1 MKCASSCQRTSTI
14 KQSVKDQLKQNFIR
28 TVYQVLDNHISKY
41 NSFET
46 SFEVLIQLSK
56 IINHVMNTKY
66 KKLVKQT
73 KYNKDMS
80 ILNCMPY
87 RFNEWVSQQSWQGP
101 DGSHGFYIN
110 DDDLFDLIY
119 SNNEFQKYKKYIDD
133 E

>member
-1 MKCASSCQRTSTI
+1 
-14 KQSVKDQLKQNFIR
+14 
-28 TVYQVLDNHISKY
+28 
-41 NSFET
+41 
-46 SFEVLIQLSK
+46 
-56 IINHVMNTKY
+56 MNTKY

-87 RFNEWVSQQSWQGP
+87 RFNEWVN
-101 DGSHGFYIN
+101 GFYIN